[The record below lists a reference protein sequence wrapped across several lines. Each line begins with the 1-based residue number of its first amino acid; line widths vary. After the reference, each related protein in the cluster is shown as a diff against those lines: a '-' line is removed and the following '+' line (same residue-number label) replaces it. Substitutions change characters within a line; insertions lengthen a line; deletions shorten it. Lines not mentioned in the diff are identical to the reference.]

1 GASFGR
7 MTSRANHRSVTSTRI
22 GRPAKAARLEDG
34 PYSCGLIG
42 SDRADMATEN
52 VNLGSGVPPEPLWSL
67 QRRLYWSDRTWLL
80 AHPDESMVRDY
91 ERGEFW
97 PLEPALEGLD
107 DVRRVR
113 VSYAWGAGPGG

>member
-1 GASFGR
+1 
-7 MTSRANHRSVTSTRI
+7 
-22 GRPAKAARLEDG
+22 
-34 PYSCGLIG
+34 
-42 SDRADMATEN
+42 MATEN

-97 PLEPALEGLD
+97 PLEPALECLD
-107 DVRRVR
+107 DARRVR
-113 VSYAWGAGPGG
+113 VSYAWGAGPGGPVRIRETDPPRDFAVTDAEDRFAWEYQAGPP